1 MDVEGP
7 PPQLAPPA
15 VLLDWPLP
23 GCGEASL
30 ADLCG
35 PGAAA
40 ELARAAGPGGSVA
53 LDLGGRELAT
63 PAGNK
68 LQELRL
74 LCGPLAGLR
83 SVALRNGTL
92 SLRPGQGLVFQPQ
105 APLQLTLERVK
116 LVRPAPLNMERR
128 PPKDGQQRMLTF
140 LGPHA
145 EGRLAAC
152 RFELAPG
159 GQVGL
164 PCPAVHR
171 PRPSLVVV
179 LLHPHARLR
188 GLARGPASGLLCCR
202 MGVFVPRL
210 TSHCYCPHLAYKYM
224 EGPLALYDPLFSSP
238 LSLSSLTAG
247 HAQQSVH
254 LRGCLR
260 L

>member
-30 ADLCG
+30 VDLCG
-35 PGAAA
+35 PGAVAQ
-40 ELARAAGPGGSVA
+40 LARAAGAGGSVA

-63 PAGNK
+63 PAGGK
-68 LQELRL
+68 LPLQLEL

-92 SLRPGQGLVFQPQ
+92 SLRPGQGLAFQPQ

-128 PPKDGQQRMLTF
+128 LPKDGQPGMLAF
-140 LGPHA
+140 GGPHA

-152 RFELAPG
+152 RFELAPA
-159 GQVGL
+159 GQVG
-164 PCPAVHR
+164 PDVRHDSDWQVGVGSGAGAYVI
-171 PRPSLVVV
+171 SYYE
-179 LLHPHARLR
+179 ARVR
-188 GLARGPASGLLCCR
+188 
-202 MGVFVPRL
+202 
-210 TSHCYCPHLAYKYM
+210 KI
-224 EGPLALYDPLFSSP
+224 
-238 LSLSSLTAG
+238 
-247 HAQQSVH
+247 
-254 LRGCLR
+254 
-260 L
+260 

>member
-7 PPQLAPPA
+7 PPQLGPPA
-15 VLLDWPLP
+15 VQLDWPLP
-23 GCGEASL
+23 GCSGVNL

-40 ELARAAGPGGSVA
+40 ELARAAGAGGSVA

-63 PAGNK
+63 PAGGR
-68 LQELRL
+68 QELRL

-92 SLRPGQGLVFQPQ
+92 SLRPGQGLVFHPQ

-128 PPKDGQQRMLTF
+128 PPKGGREGMLAF

-152 RFELAPG
+152 RFELAPA

-164 PCPAVHR
+164 PVCTFA
-171 PRPSLVVV
+171 
-179 LLHPHARLR
+179 
-188 GLARGPASGLLCCR
+188 
-202 MGVFVPRL
+202 
-210 TSHCYCPHLAYKYM
+210 
-224 EGPLALYDPLFSSP
+224 P
-238 LSLSSLTAG
+238 LSWPSAAQSLLPAPRV
-247 HAQQSVH
+247 A
-254 LRGCLR
+254 L
-260 L
+260 